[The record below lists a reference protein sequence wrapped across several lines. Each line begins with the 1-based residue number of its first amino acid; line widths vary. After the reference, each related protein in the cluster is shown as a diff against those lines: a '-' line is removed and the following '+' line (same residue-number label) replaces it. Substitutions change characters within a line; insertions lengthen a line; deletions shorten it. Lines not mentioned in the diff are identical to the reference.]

1 MKVRRPKAVGA
12 AKPRAPESEAEEAY
26 AAKCAKCAAKCL
38 AGDMSDDKN
47 KTESQVY
54 EAAADIWNCQ
64 HIGSYHRDPENA
76 VPRCRTTA
84 RILKEWDKKI
94 SSKGARIQRNEAF
107 LDQLVDSSTIRA
119 IVSSERPLASSSSS
133 SSSLLSSSES
143 SDKTKETTKMR
154 DVTICGVKKQ
164 RRKDV
169 NEGYRASAGAI
180 VGDGKKL
187 KKSDVDGLSY
197 YEAGAYL
204 QHMKEHTNDKQVRV
218 GNNNNERKR
227 YLMNSSIGIN
237 LISITRRTR
246 SYRREKSCRRDPS
259 DTCSAHSHTR
269 GVN

>member
-1 MKVRRPKAVGA
+1 
-12 AKPRAPESEAEEAY
+12 
-26 AAKCAKCAAKCL
+26 
-38 AGDMSDDKN
+38 
-47 KTESQVY
+47 
-54 EAAADIWNCQ
+54 
-64 HIGSYHRDPENA
+64 
-76 VPRCRTTA
+76 
-84 RILKEWDKKI
+84 
-94 SSKGARIQRNEAF
+94 IQRNEAF
-107 LDQLVDSSTIRA
+107 LDQLVDNSTIRA

-259 DTCSAHSHTR
+259 DTCSAHSLR
-269 GVN
+269 NLP